1 MITLCT
7 IPDVNRFFHVIDS
20 CSGTVTASLPQSSDY
35 DLKNDASIR
44 SFMKSLNGG
53 YRGSLS
59 LKFSDEKDARS
70 ILHYMMG

>member
-20 CSGTVTASLPQSSDY
+20 CNGTVTASLPQSSDY

-44 SFMKSLNGG
+44 SFLKSLNGG
-53 YRGSLS
+53 YSGSLS